1 MTSRLP
7 MKSVDLTVRLA
18 GLRLKNPVIAA
29 SGTYGY
35 GTEYQRLAPASD
47 FGAIITKTVTLAPRA
62 GNPPPRLCE
71 TPSGMLN
78 AIGLAN
84 VGIDAFLRDKLPP
97 LRRAGTVVIA
107 NIAGNTVAE
116 YVQLARRLDEAPGIA
131 AIEVNISCP
140 NVKHG
145 GVAFGIDPRVA
156 AALTRSVKKATKLP
170 VIVKLSPNVSDIA
183 AVAWAVARA
192 GADALSLINTLYG
205 MAIDIKRRRPA
216 LGNVTGGLSGPAIRP
231 VALYHV
237 YKVCQAVDL
246 PVIGLGGISTAE
258 DAVAFLL
265 AGARAV
271 QVGTATFVDP
281 GAARAISAGLARYC
295 REHGFRKVSDISG
308 ALQQ

>member
-1 MTSRLP
+1 M
-7 MKSVDLTVRLA
+7 
-18 GLRLKNPVIAA
+18 
-29 SGTYGY
+29 
-35 GTEYQRLAPASD
+35 
-47 FGAIITKTVTLAPRA
+47 
-62 GNPPPRLCE
+62 
-71 TPSGMLN
+71 
-78 AIGLAN
+78 
-84 VGIDAFLRDKLPP
+84 
-97 LRRAGTVVIA
+97 
-107 NIAGNTVAE
+107 
-116 YVQLARRLDEAPGIA
+116 
-131 AIEVNISCP
+131 
-140 NVKHG
+140 
-145 GVAFGIDPRVA
+145 AFGIDPRVA

-281 GAARAISAGLARYC
+281 GAARAITAGLARYC